1 MGLGDSI
8 RKFIKDNITNQLDET
23 RNNVKKLSGAMRKG
37 GANNQANEA
46 DKLLKKID
54 TIKNTKNQLINL
66 KKQVDGFLSRAEA
79 AKKAAEK
86 LREANTVASA
96 LNPAA
101 AAITLVQEK
110 LITKAQDEI
119 KDLGSAVDIVD
130 PTVQEIDVATADM
143 ESELNQAK
151 KDQEDMEENK
161 KNRDEMLGRG

>member
-8 RKFIKDNITNQLDET
+8 RNFIKNEIIGKLDDL
-23 RNNVKKLSGAMRKG
+23 KKAVSTLSKVMKTG
-37 GANNQANEA
+37 GYEKEAAEA
-46 DKLLKKID
+46 DKLIKQIN
-54 TIKNTKNQLINL
+54 TIKKQKDQLINL
-66 KKQVDGFLSRAEA
+66 KKQVDGFLKRAKS
-79 AKKAAEK
+79 AKQAAEK

-119 KDLGSAVDIVD
+119 KDLGSAVYIVD

>member
-1 MGLGDSI
+1 MGLGDSL
-8 RKFIKDNITNQLDET
+8 RNFIKNEIIGKLDDL
-23 RNNVKKLSGAMRKG
+23 KKGVSALSTAMKMG
-37 GANNQANEA
+37 GYEEEAAEA
-46 DKLLKKID
+46 DKLIKQINDIKKQ
-54 TIKNTKNQLINL
+54 KTKLTNL
-66 KKQVDGFLSRAEA
+66 KKQVDGFLKRAKS
-79 AKKAAEK
+79 AKQAAEK

-110 LITKAQDEI
+110 LIKKSEDEM